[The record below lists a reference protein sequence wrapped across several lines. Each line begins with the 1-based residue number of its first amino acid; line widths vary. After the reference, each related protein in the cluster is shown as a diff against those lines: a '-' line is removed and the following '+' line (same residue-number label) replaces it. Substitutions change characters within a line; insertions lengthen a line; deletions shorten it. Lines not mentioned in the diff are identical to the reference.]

1 MFGNY
6 INGEWI
12 TNGATFE
19 DRNPANTGE
28 IVGTFVKGSA
38 ADIDAAAAAA
48 SAAFPGWSN
57 TSGPARGNIL
67 YKAADILD
75 KNFESIA
82 AEMTREE
89 GKTLPEA
96 KGEVRRA
103 INIFRY
109 FAGEGSRL
117 PGMLVPSERDRVHM
131 FALRKPIGVV
141 GLVTPWNFP
150 SAIPAWK
157 LAPALICGNTVV
169 LKPASAAP
177 LSAWRIVEALH
188 QAGIPKGVVNFVAG
202 SGGELGGALVD
213 AAGLK
218 AISFTGS
225 CEIGDWLHAAA
236 SKRRLRIQLEMG
248 GKNPTIVLADADFN
262 AAVENVVNAAFFST
276 GQKCTAT
283 SRAIVEDG
291 IYDKF
296 VAAVVERTRRLKVG
310 DGMQPGIE
318 IGPCV
323 DQAQMETDLRYI
335 EIGRKECGEPA
346 CGGRRLTEGALANGY
361 FVEPTVFAGVTEAHT
376 IAREEIFGPVLAIMR
391 AADFEDAMR
400 IANAIPFGL
409 SSSIQTTNLSRA
421 FEYIYRSEA
430 GLLTVNL
437 PSAGVEYQLP
447 FGGTKGSS
455 FGPKE
460 QGPAALEF
468 YSDYKTVYLK
478 YDMKLGQTR
487 LNGAVTAAIYED
499 GGCRIIAGHTA
510 LDVILDPALTHLAS
524 KNLVEAEPILPFI
537 RPKFGAVAAL
547 MRRAPP
553 SAMPSMAHGKHV
565 RARLS

>member
-1 MFGNY
+1 MSTPSTKTATPTFANY
-6 INGEWI
+6 INGEWVES
-12 TNGATFE
+12 GQTFE
-19 DRNPANTGE
+19 NRNPANTE
-28 IVGTFVKGSA
+28 DLVALFAKGAAEDVERA
-38 ADIDAAAAAA
+38 ADVAAEALPA
-48 SAAFPGWSN
+48 WS
-57 TSGPARGNIL
+57 TMAGPARGNIL
-67 YKAADILD
+67 FKTADLLD
-75 KNFESIA
+75 RRFESIA

-96 KGEVRRA
+96 KGEVRRS

-109 FAGEGSRL
+109 FAGEGARM

-131 FALRKPIGVV
+131 FAIRKPIGVV
-141 GLVTPWNFP
+141 GLITPWNFP

-169 LKPASAAP
+169 VKPASAAP

-188 QAGIPKGVVNFVAG
+188 EAGIPKGVVNFVAG
-202 SGGELGGALVD
+202 SGGELGQAMI
-213 AAGLK
+213 AAPALK
-218 AISFTGS
+218 AVSFTGS
-225 CEIGDWLHAAA
+225 CEIGAWLHGEA

-262 AAVENVVNAAFFST
+262 SAVENVVNAAFFST

-296 VAAVVERTRRLKVG
+296 VAAVVERTKKLKVG

-323 DQAQMETDLRYI
+323 DQGQMETDLKYI
-335 EIGRKECGEPA
+335 EIGRKECGEPK
-346 CGGRRLTEGALANGY
+346 CGGRRLTEGALAKGY
-361 FVEPTVFAGVTEAHT
+361 FVEPTVFADVQEQHT

-391 AADFEDAMR
+391 AKDFEDAMR
-400 IANAIPFGL
+400 IANNIPFGL
-409 SSSIQTTNLSRA
+409 SSSIQTTSLSRT
-421 FEYIYRSEA
+421 FEYIYRAEA

-447 FGGTKGSS
+447 FGGSKDSS

-478 YDMKLGQTR
+478 Y
-487 LNGAVTAAIYED
+487 
-499 GGCRIIAGHTA
+499 
-510 LDVILDPALTHLAS
+510 
-524 KNLVEAEPILPFI
+524 
-537 RPKFGAVAAL
+537 
-547 MRRAPP
+547 
-553 SAMPSMAHGKHV
+553 
-565 RARLS
+565 

>member
-1 MFGNY
+1 MSTPTFANY
-6 INGEWI
+6 IDGQW
-12 TNGATFE
+12 AASSKTFE
-19 DRNPANTGE
+19 NRNPANTDEVIGL
-28 IVGTFVKGSA
+28 FAKGSA
-38 ADIDAAAAAA
+38 ADIEAAAAAA
-48 SAAFPGWSN
+48 SAALPSWS
-57 TSGPARGNIL
+57 SMPGPARGNIL
-67 YKAADILD
+67 FKAAEILEHEFD
-75 KNFESIA
+75 QIGA
-82 AEMTREE
+82 DMCREE

-96 KGEVRRA
+96 KGEVRRS

-109 FAGEGSRL
+109 FAGEGSRM

-169 LKPASAAP
+169 MKPASAAP
-177 LSAWRIVEALH
+177 LSAWRLIEALH

-202 SGGELGGALVD
+202 SGGELGNALIQ
-213 AAGLK
+213 AKPLK

-225 CEIGDWLHAAA
+225 CEIGNWLHDQA

-262 AAVENVVNAAFFST
+262 SAVENVVNASFFST

-283 SRAIVEDG
+283 SRAIVEDA

-296 VAAVVERTRRLKVG
+296 VAALVERTRKLKVG

-318 IGPCV
+318 MGPVV
-323 DQAQMETDLRYI
+323 DQGALNTVMKYI
-335 EIGRKECGEPA
+335 DIGTKEGGAPK
-346 CGGRRLTEGALANGY
+346 CGGKRLDGDGHKKGY
-361 FVEPTVFAGVTEAHT
+361 FVEPTVFADVTEQMT
-376 IAREEIFGPVLAIMR
+376 IAREEIFGPVLAVMR
-391 AADFEDAMR
+391 AKDFEDAMR
-400 IANAIPFGL
+400 IANNIPFGL

-421 FEYIYRSEA
+421 FEYIYRAEA

-447 FGGTKGSS
+447 FGGTKDSS

-460 QGPAALEF
+460 QGPAALDF
-468 YSDYKTVYLK
+468 YSDYKTIYLK
-478 YDMKLGQTR
+478 Y
-487 LNGAVTAAIYED
+487 
-499 GGCRIIAGHTA
+499 
-510 LDVILDPALTHLAS
+510 
-524 KNLVEAEPILPFI
+524 
-537 RPKFGAVAAL
+537 
-547 MRRAPP
+547 
-553 SAMPSMAHGKHV
+553 
-565 RARLS
+565 